1 MEENEGAA
9 AAAVPEKEA
18 AQGPA
23 SSYFKKTVD
32 ESARL
37 VELAKNQY
45 RQFTEVQAKE
55 QWACIK
61 NKVSSMLAEPIFG
74 GSKGDSSSST
84 PPSVESQ

>member
-1 MEENEGAA
+1 MEENKGA
-9 AAAVPEKEA
+9 AAAVPDKEA

-32 ESARL
+32 EGARL
-37 VELAKNQY
+37 VELAKSQY
-45 RQFTEVQAKE
+45 QQFTEVQAKE

-61 NKVSSMLAEPIFG
+61 NKVSSMIGEPIFG
-74 GSKGDSSSST
+74 RSKGDSSSST